1 MTVVNVLDAKT
12 NLSRLIA
19 EVEAGG
25 EVVIARNNKPVVR
38 LVAVSVSGVAEPAL
52 AWQPQPVATTTPH
65 RIPGRLAKSAFDSP
79 PHVAGRSK
87 PKRLP
92 GSMKGLIEWDDR
104 FNDPLPDDELRLWN
118 GEGD

>member
-1 MTVVNVLDAKT
+1 MTIVNVLDAKT

-25 EVVIARNNKPVVR
+25 EVIIARNNRPVVR
-38 LVAVSVSGVAEPAL
+38 LVLANGGAGVAEPGL
-52 AWQPQPVATTTPH
+52 AGQPQRAGSMPRRAPGPPPKTPGP
-65 RIPGRLAKSAFDSP
+65 RRVPGRLKGI
-79 PHVAGRSK
+79 VA
-87 PKRLP
+87 
-92 GSMKGLIEWDDR
+92 WDDR

>member
-1 MTVVNVLDAKT
+1 MTVVNVLEAKT

-25 EVVIARNNKPVVR
+25 EVIIARNNKPVVR
-38 LVAVSVSGVAEPAL
+38 LVLEGSGGVAEAAL
-52 AWQPQPVATTTPH
+52 AWQPASAMPRV
-65 RIPGRLAKSAFDSP
+65 PGRLAEP
-79 PHVAGRSK
+79 RPVRRVPGR
-87 PKRLP
+87 L
-92 GSMKGLIEWDDR
+92 KGLVAWDER

>member
-1 MTVVNVLDAKT
+1 MTIVNVLEAKT

-25 EVVIARNNKPVVR
+25 EVIIARNNKPVVR
-38 LVAVSVSGVAEPAL
+38 LVLAASGGVAEAAP
-52 AWQPQPVATTTPH
+52 AWQPAPEAPRV
-65 RIPGRLAKSAFDSP
+65 PGRLAEPQPVRRTPGRLKGI
-79 PHVAGRSK
+79 VA
-87 PKRLP
+87 
-92 GSMKGLIEWDDR
+92 WDDR

>member
-1 MTVVNVLDAKT
+1 MSVVNVLEAKT

-25 EVVIARNNKPVVR
+25 EVIIARANKPVVR
-38 LVAVSVSGVAEPAL
+38 LVAVENISVSMGVAEPAM
-52 AWQPQPVATTTPH
+52 AWGDHPVVHKLP
-65 RIPGRLAKSAFDSP
+65 RVPGRL
-79 PHVAGRSK
+79 
-87 PKRLP
+87 
-92 GSMKGLIEWDDR
+92 KGFIEWDDR

>member
-1 MTVVNVLDAKT
+1 MTVVNVLEAKT

-25 EVVIARNNKPVVR
+25 EVVIARHNKPVVR
-38 LVAVSVSGVAEPAL
+38 LVPADALAAAAGGVAEPAL
-52 AWQPQPVATTTPH
+52 TWAAPTPAMPF
-65 RIPGRLAKSAFDSP
+65 RVPGRLKQSTLP
-79 PHVAGRSK
+79 GG

-92 GSMKGLIEWDDR
+92 GSLKGLIKWDDR

>member
-1 MTVVNVLDAKT
+1 MTIVNVLEAKT

-25 EVVIARNNKPVVR
+25 EVIIARNNKPVVR
-38 LVAVSVSGVAEPAL
+38 LVMAGSAGVAAAL
-52 AWQPQPVATTTPH
+52 AWQPGSAVPKPRRV
-65 RIPGRLAKSAFDSP
+65 PGRLK
-79 PHVAGRSK
+79 VQRV
-87 PKRLP
+87 P

>member
-1 MTVVNVLDAKT
+1 MTIVNVLEAKT

-25 EVVIARNNKPVVR
+25 EVIIARANKPVVR
-38 LVAVSVSGVAEPAL
+38 LVAVENTSVGVAEPSL
-52 AWQPQPVATTTPH
+52 AWQAQPVSRVPRVPGPH
-65 RIPGRLAKSAFDSP
+65 HSDVSKFPRVPGRLKD
-79 PHVAGRSK
+79 
-87 PKRLP
+87 
-92 GSMKGLIEWDDR
+92 LIEWDDR